1 MKDILVVMTKRVSL
15 LPEKDFRVDFCVFNC
30 LLDMYVRNENSS
42 QIRKFEEEEEEEE
55 EVKEVKFNQ
64 QGRNGTQ
71 TDFDE

>member
-30 LLDMYVRNENSS
+30 LLENSS
-42 QIRKFEEEEEEEE
+42 QIRKFEEEE

-71 TDFDE
+71 TEFDE

>member
-1 MKDILVVMTKRVSL
+1 
-15 LPEKDFRVDFCVFNC
+15 
-30 LLDMYVRNENSS
+30 VRNENSS
-42 QIRKFEEEEEEEE
+42 QIRKFEEEEEEEEE

>member
-1 MKDILVVMTKRVSL
+1 MKDILVMMTKRVSL
-15 LPEKDFRVDFCVFNC
+15 LPEKDFRVDFCFFNC
-30 LLDMYVRNENSS
+30 LLEMKTPL
-42 QIRKFEEEEEEEE
+42 KFEEEE

>member
-1 MKDILVVMTKRVSL
+1 MH
-15 LPEKDFRVDFCVFNC
+15 EKDFRVDFCVFNC
-30 LLDMYVRNENSS
+30 LLEMMKTPL
-42 QIRKFEEEEEEEE
+42 KFEEEE

>member
-1 MKDILVVMTKRVSL
+1 MKTSL
-15 LPEKDFRVDFCVFNC
+15 
-30 LLDMYVRNENSS
+30 
-42 QIRKFEEEEEEEE
+42 KFEEE

>member
-1 MKDILVVMTKRVSL
+1 
-15 LPEKDFRVDFCVFNC
+15 
-30 LLDMYVRNENSS
+30 VRNENSS